1 MTNIYQYTIGITDEW
16 NLTRIAQMINERSS
30 REIFNQL
37 RDSKDNI
44 IRLTLL
50 CNCFCFLFTN
60 YSVVIDFADDHIGFF
75 DY

>member
-1 MTNIYQYTIGITDEW
+1 
-16 NLTRIAQMINERSS
+16 MINERSS

-50 CNCFCFLFTN
+50 GNCFCFLFTN
-60 YSVVIDFADDHIGFF
+60 YSVVIDFADNHICFF